1 MLQSKQIKLIA
12 QVMHIQKP
20 TECLQEYAQ
29 ISWLIEAYRVR
40 ERERD
45 QVPGELGAPNLPH
58 GSQTNKSVGGKCK
71 YTSWNSILYQQL

>member
-1 MLQSKQIKLIA
+1 
-12 QVMHIQKP
+12 
-20 TECLQEYAQ
+20 
-29 ISWLIEAYRVR
+29 LIEAYRVRERER

-45 QVPGELGAPNLPH
+45 QVPGELGAPNLTH